1 MKRTAAALIT
11 LALSFMC
18 ASLLNQS
25 TSGSLYSESYPAVV
39 CPPTLS
45 GLTSQISTPKT
56 TFQSLANRSAKT
68 NVFKSYRY
76 VINKDALIVSANGVT
91 PIIWQTRAGKWA
103 GGTICSGPTSSQW
116 FVGGS
121 SDVTSRGHL
130 IVTNSG
136 LSDAIVDVQ
145 VFSEKGKQKLT
156 SLAIKAKS
164 NSAFAL
170 DALATGNKIL
180 TVHVIPRSGRINAF
194 MIDER
199 GTGLTSMGG
208 DFVNSVS
215 APSTTLVIPAVPN
228 QKVNK
233 SQKIAT
239 RHIVR
244 IMNTSSI
251 KSNFTLEL
259 QSTDGNFIPVGFDS
273 QNLAPGVVTELA
285 LSPIVAASAFAVR
298 ITSDEP
304 VVAAISSVVST
315 KTGKDLV
322 WSTPTPALAPMTM
335 AISGLTPAI
344 VFTSPAISVQI
355 EVTFFNSK
363 KSRVIVKGVDV
374 TAWHVPNGARTIR
387 IIKSSIDT
395 YAGALTSDGNG
406 YGYIPIA
413 PGSLL
418 TRVEVPR
425 SNIRVLNP

>member
-1 MKRTAAALIT
+1 MKRTVAVLVT
-11 LALSFMC
+11 LTLSFMC
-18 ASLLNQS
+18 ASLLNQT

-56 TFQSLANRSAKT
+56 TFQLLANRSAKT

-76 VINKDALIVSANGVT
+76 VISQDALIVSANGVT

-121 SDVTSRGHL
+121 SDVTSRGQL

-136 LSDAIVDVQ
+136 LSDALVDVQ

-156 SLAIKAKS
+156 SLTIKAKS
-164 NSAFAL
+164 YSTLAL

-215 APSTTLVIPAVPN
+215 APSTTLVIPAIPN
-228 QKVNK
+228 QLVNK
-233 SQKIAT
+233 SLKAAT
-239 RHIVR
+239 SHIVR
-244 IMNTSSI
+244 IMNTSAVNA
-251 KSNFTLEL
+251 NFTLEL
-259 QSTDGNFIPVGFDS
+259 QSTDGNFIPTGFDS
-273 QNLAPGVVTELA
+273 RNIAPGVVTELQ
-285 LSPIVAASAFAVR
+285 LSPIVAASAFAIR
-298 ITSDEP
+298 ITSDQP
-304 VVAAISSVVST
+304 VVAAISSVVIT

-322 WSTPTPALAPMTM
+322 WSTPTPPLAPMTM

-355 EVTFFNSK
+355 EVAFLSGK